1 MLIGGEF
8 MQQVH
13 FEKFTLSNGL
23 DVILHQDNALPLV
36 AVNVWYHV
44 GSKDETPGKT
54 GYAHLFEHL
63 MFEGSKHHNSGYF
76 EPLQEVGATLNGS
89 TTPDRTNYWENL
101 PSHYLELALWLESDR
116 MGFLLD
122 ALDQGRMD
130 IQRDVVKNERRQS
143 YENRPY
149 GVSGIHLQGAVYPLP
164 HPYHWPTIGFHEDLD
179 AASLEDAKAFFQRFY
194 TPSNASLAIAG
205 DIRPEQAAELAER
218 YFGDIPP
225 GPALPRATRTD
236 SPLQGRADLTL
247 HDKVTLPRWSI
258 VWPTVPRFHPDE
270 APLSVLASLL
280 SDGKSSR
287 LHRSLVY
294 EKRIA
299 QSAAVRHGPSEI
311 AGDFHMDVT
320 AAAGHTAEEVA
331 EAALAEIR
339 RLQDSPPQPEE
350 LERFRNRLEWQQVRL
365 TANIGGFGGRA
376 NRLNSFNVFA
386 GDPGLIN
393 RDMDRFLA
401 VQPEDVQRA
410 ARVYMGERQ
419 VQMVVLPEPSRSH
432 ASAGIDRT
440 QRPTPA
446 APAAFTPPMPER
458 QRLSNGLEILVVER
472 RELPAVSFALVLNT
486 GAAGDPVTLP
496 GLASFTT
503 AMVQEG
509 TTARTSSQI
518 ADEMEFMGSQ
528 LATAT
533 GRESTTLAAETLTRH
548 FPKALEIAADLV
560 QNAVFPVDEMDRLR
574 RERLTSLRRMR
585 DDPTAMAGRHA
596 PGLILGTESAFGHPP
611 SGTEESVEAITRE
624 DMAAFYGRN
633 YGPEGA
639 TLVVVGD
646 VSLGEVAEQ
655 AEQWLGAWQAA
666 NGDSPDAAAPA
677 EDAAPTPTT
686 LYLLDKPG
694 AAQSV
699 IRVGLTSVER
709 QHPDYPALA
718 LLNHLFGG
726 QFTARL
732 NMNLREDKGYSY
744 GYRSWFEWHRG
755 LSLFMVGGGVQ
766 TAVTREAVEET
777 LRELRDVVGERPV
790 TEAEFEAARSA
801 MLRQFPSS
809 FETSWQVLEQLV
821 HAVSFNLPDDYY
833 QTLPSAIEAVTLEE
847 VRRAAAENIDNG
859 RLTLLVVGD
868 REVIEPGLREVG
880 VSVRLLDQEGRE
892 VQE

>member
-1 MLIGGEF
+1 
-8 MQQVH
+8 MQPIE

-23 DVILHQDNALPLV
+23 DVILHRDNALPLV

-89 TTPDRTNYWENL
+89 TTPDRTNYWETL

-116 MGFLLD
+116 MGFLVD
-122 ALDQGRMD
+122 ALDQSRFD

-179 AASLEDAKAFFQRFY
+179 VATLEDAIAFFRRFY

-225 GPALPRATRTD
+225 GPSLPRATRTD
-236 SPLQGRADLTL
+236 TPLQGRADLTL

-270 APLSVLASLL
+270 ASLSVLASLL
-280 SDGKSSR
+280 GDGKSSR

-294 EKRIA
+294 ERQIA

-311 AGDFHMDVT
+311 AGDFHLDVT

-331 EAALAEIR
+331 ETALTELR
-339 RLQDSPPQPEE
+339 RLQDAPPLPEE
-350 LERFRNRLEWQQVRL
+350 LERVRNRLEWQQVRL
-365 TANIGGFGGRA
+365 SANIGGFGGRA
-376 NRLNSFNVFA
+376 NRLNSYNVFA
-386 GDPGLIN
+386 GDPGRMN
-393 RDMDRFLA
+393 SDMERFLA

-410 ARVYMGERQ
+410 ARAYLGERQ

-440 QRPTPA
+440 HRPSPATPG
-446 APAAFTPPMPER
+446 AFTPPLPER
-458 QRLSNGLEILVVER
+458 RRLSNGLEVLVVEK
-472 RELPAVSFALVLNT
+472 RELPAVSFALVLNSG
-486 GAAGDPVTLP
+486 GASDPASLP

-503 AMVQEG
+503 AMLQEG
-509 TTARTSSQI
+509 TAGRTSSRI

-528 LATAT
+528 LATMT
-533 GRESTTLAAETLTRH
+533 GRETTTLASETLTRH

-560 QNAVFPVDEMDRLR
+560 QNAAFPAEELDRVR

-585 DDPTAMAGRHA
+585 DDPTAMAARHA
-596 PGLILGTESAFGHPP
+596 PGLILGRESAFGHPI
-611 SGTEESVEAITRE
+611 SGNEESVQAISRD
-624 DMAAFYGRN
+624 DMAGFYRRD
-633 YGPEGA
+633 YGPGGS

-646 VSLGEVAEQ
+646 ASLDEVAEL
-655 AEQWLGAWQAA
+655 AEQWFGSWQAA
-666 NGDSPDAAAPA
+666 SGNGAAHAAQADGAP
-677 EDAAPTPTT
+677 PTPTT

-699 IRVGLTSVER
+699 IRVGLTSVPR
-709 QHPDYPALA
+709 RHPDYPALA

-777 LRELRDVVGERPV
+777 LRELRDLVGERPV
-790 TEAEFEAARSA
+790 TEAEFESARTA

-821 HAVSFNLPDDYY
+821 HAVFFNLPDDYHR
-833 QTLPSAIEAVTLEE
+833 TLPAAIEAVTLED
-847 VRRAAAENIDNG
+847 VRRAAAELVDNG

-868 REVIEPGLREVG
+868 RETIEPGLRDVG
-880 VSVRLLDQEGRE
+880 LPLRLLDQEGLE

>member
-1 MLIGGEF
+1 MLIGGDF

-339 RLQDSPPQPEE
+339 RLQDAPPQPEE
-350 LERFRNRLEWQQVRL
+350 LGAIQE
-365 TANIGGFGGRA
+365 
-376 NRLNSFNVFA
+376 
-386 GDPGLIN
+386 P
-393 RDMDRFLA
+393 
-401 VQPEDVQRA
+401 P
-410 ARVYMGERQ
+410 RV
-419 VQMVVLPEPSRSH
+419 
-432 ASAGIDRT
+432 
-440 QRPTPA
+440 
-446 APAAFTPPMPER
+446 
-458 QRLSNGLEILVVER
+458 
-472 RELPAVSFALVLNT
+472 
-486 GAAGDPVTLP
+486 AAG
-496 GLASFTT
+496 
-503 AMVQEG
+503 
-509 TTARTSSQI
+509 
-518 ADEMEFMGSQ
+518 
-528 LATAT
+528 
-533 GRESTTLAAETLTRH
+533 
-548 FPKALEIAADLV
+548 
-560 QNAVFPVDEMDRLR
+560 
-574 RERLTSLRRMR
+574 
-585 DDPTAMAGRHA
+585 A
-596 PGLILGTESAFGHPP
+596 P
-611 SGTEESVEAITRE
+611 
-624 DMAAFYGRN
+624 D
-633 YGPEGA
+633 
-639 TLVVVGD
+639 
-646 VSLGEVAEQ
+646 
-655 AEQWLGAWQAA
+655 
-666 NGDSPDAAAPA
+666 
-677 EDAAPTPTT
+677 
-686 LYLLDKPG
+686 
-694 AAQSV
+694 
-699 IRVGLTSVER
+699 R
-709 QHPDYPALA
+709 QH
-718 LLNHLFGG
+718 
-726 QFTARL
+726 
-732 NMNLREDKGYSY
+732 
-744 GYRSWFEWHRG
+744 
-755 LSLFMVGGGVQ
+755 
-766 TAVTREAVEET
+766 
-777 LRELRDVVGERPV
+777 
-790 TEAEFEAARSA
+790 
-801 MLRQFPSS
+801 
-809 FETSWQVLEQLV
+809 
-821 HAVSFNLPDDYY
+821 
-833 QTLPSAIEAVTLEE
+833 
-847 VRRAAAENIDNG
+847 RRVW
-859 RLTLLVVGD
+859 R
-868 REVIEPGLREVG
+868 
-880 VSVRLLDQEGRE
+880 
-892 VQE
+892 

>member
-1 MLIGGEF
+1 MRGGGEF
-8 MQQVH
+8 MQPIE

-63 MFEGSKHHNSGYF
+63 MFEGSKHHDSGYF

-116 MGFLLD
+116 MGFLVD
-122 ALDQGRMD
+122 ALDQSRFD

-179 AASLEDAKAFFQRFY
+179 QATLEDAIAFFRMFY

-205 DIRPEQAAELAER
+205 DIRPEQAAALAER

-280 SDGKSSR
+280 SEGKSSR

-299 QSAAVRHGPSEI
+299 QGAAVRHGPSEI

-339 RLQDSPPQPEE
+339 RLQDAPALPEE
-350 LERFRNRLEWQQVRL
+350 IERVRNRLEWQQVRL
-365 TANIGGFGGRA
+365 TANIGGFAGRA

-386 GDPGLIN
+386 GDPGGIN
-393 RDMDRFLA
+393 HDMERFLA

-432 ASAGIDRT
+432 AVAGIDRT
-440 QRPTPA
+440 QRPSPA
-446 APAAFTPPMPER
+446 EPAAFSPPLPER
-458 QRLSNGLEILVVER
+458 RRLSNGLEVLVVER

-486 GAAGDPVTLP
+486 GAAGDPVSLP

-503 AMVQEG
+503 AMIQEG
-509 TTARTSSQI
+509 TTSRTSSQI

-533 GRESTTLAAETLTRH
+533 GRESVTLAAETLTRH
-548 FPKALEIAADLV
+548 FPSALEIVADLV
-560 QNAVFPVDEMDRLR
+560 QNAAFPEDELDRVR

-596 PGLILGTESAFGHPP
+596 PSLILGRESAFGHPL

-624 DMAAFYGRN
+624 DMAGFYGRN
-633 YGPEGA
+633 YGPVGA

-646 VSLGEVAEQ
+646 VSLAEVAEL
-655 AEQWLGAWQAA
+655 AEEWLGDWQAA
-666 NGDSPDAAAPA
+666 DGGNAAPDAPA
-677 EDAAPTPTT
+677 EEAAPTSTT

-699 IRVGLTSVER
+699 IRAGLTSVER
-709 QHPDYPALA
+709 RHPDYPALA

-755 LSLFMVGGGVQ
+755 LSLFMAGGGVQ

-790 TEAEFEAARSA
+790 TEAEFEAARA
-801 MLRQFPSS
+801 ALLRQFPSS

-833 QTLPSAIEAVTLEE
+833 QTLPAAIEAVTLDD

-868 REVIEPGLREVG
+868 REAIEPGLREVG
-880 VSVRLLDQEGRE
+880 LPMRLLDQDGLED
-892 VQE
+892 QE